1 MKGAFEDTCRLCG
14 FRVGASTFHIL
25 FSTTIW
31 VSVCVAVLLD
41 VAVMIGIVLFDRKKN
56 RFSRNNMTSGKFLLM
71 TYSNWRIINFFS
83 TYWLKEVACAPFSVI
98 NRIYWRHAFFFSTK
112 TSWGFKRLIFYIKM
126 AYLFVVLH
134 TSIYQFILKITYNIR
149 PANFSFTYFSVY

>member
-1 MKGAFEDTCRLCG
+1 MPP
-14 FRVGASTFHIL
+14 SP
-25 FSTTIW
+25 
-31 VSVCVAVLLD
+31 LLIEFIEG
-41 VAVMIGIVLFDRKKN
+41 M
-56 RFSRNNMTSGKFLLM
+56 
-71 TYSNWRIINFFS
+71 
-83 TYWLKEVACAPFSVI
+83 
-98 NRIYWRHAFFFSTK
+98 HFFFSTK

>member
-14 FRVGASTFHIL
+14 FRVSASTFHIL

-41 VAVMIGIVLFDRKKN
+41 VAVMIGIVLFYRKKN

-71 TYSNWRIINFFS
+71 TYCNRRII
-83 TYWLKEVACAPFSVI
+83 K
-98 NRIYWRHAFFFSTK
+98 
-112 TSWGFKRLIFYIKM
+112 FY
-126 AYLFVVLH
+126 
-134 TSIYQFILKITYNIR
+134 
-149 PANFSFTYFSVY
+149 P